1 MKLTCRWVV
10 SARIASSSWLNRR
23 AVRQRRSSVGNRDI
37 ATILAHS
44 GPRRHSLP
52 GVAVKPGA
60 PDDAAMTDTTT
71 IIDQF
76 NAAFL
81 QRAPEK
87 LVDLIAADCV
97 MEGTGPAPDGARWTG
112 YDECLA
118 GWQGLASDPAIQFA
132 VEHVDVDGDRAVIRW
147 RITGTEDY
155 RGVNL
160 MRVRDG
166 KITEALGYG
175 KRP

>member
-1 MKLTCRWVV
+1 MNDT
-10 SARIASSSWLNRR
+10 A
-23 AVRQRRSSVGNRDI
+23 AV
-37 ATILAHS
+37 
-44 GPRRHSLP
+44 
-52 GVAVKPGA
+52 
-60 PDDAAMTDTTT
+60 
-71 IIDQF
+71 IDQY

-81 QRAPEK
+81 ERAPAK

-97 MEGTGPAPDGARWTG
+97 MEGTGPAPDDNRWTG

-118 GWQGLASDPAIQFA
+118 GWQALASDPVIRFR
-132 VEHVDVDGDRAVIRW
+132 VEHVDVACDRAVIRW

-166 KITEALGYG
+166 KIVEALGYG

>member
-1 MKLTCRWVV
+1 
-10 SARIASSSWLNRR
+10 
-23 AVRQRRSSVGNRDI
+23 
-37 ATILAHS
+37 
-44 GPRRHSLP
+44 
-52 GVAVKPGA
+52 
-60 PDDAAMTDTTT
+60 MTDTAT
-71 IIDQF
+71 IIDQY

-81 QRAPEK
+81 ERSPEK

-97 MEGTGPAPDGARWTG
+97 MEGTGPAPDGNVWTG

-118 GWQGLASDPAIQFA
+118 GWQGLASEPTIQFT
-132 VEHVDVDGDRAVIRW
+132 VEHVDIDDDRAVIRW
-147 RITGTEDY
+147 RITGAENY

-166 KITEALGYG
+166 KIVEALGYG

>member
-1 MKLTCRWVV
+1 MSDT
-10 SARIASSSWLNRR
+10 AS
-23 AVRQRRSSVGNRDI
+23 V
-37 ATILAHS
+37 
-44 GPRRHSLP
+44 
-52 GVAVKPGA
+52 
-60 PDDAAMTDTTT
+60 
-71 IIDQF
+71 IDQY

-81 QRAPEK
+81 ERAPAK

-97 MEGTGPAPDGARWTG
+97 MEGTGPAPDDNRWTG

-118 GWQGLASDPAIQFA
+118 GWQGLATDPSSRFA
-132 VEHVDVDGDRAVIRW
+132 VEHVDVDGERAIIRW
-147 RITGTEDY
+147 RVTCPQNY

-166 KITEALGYG
+166 KIVEALGYG